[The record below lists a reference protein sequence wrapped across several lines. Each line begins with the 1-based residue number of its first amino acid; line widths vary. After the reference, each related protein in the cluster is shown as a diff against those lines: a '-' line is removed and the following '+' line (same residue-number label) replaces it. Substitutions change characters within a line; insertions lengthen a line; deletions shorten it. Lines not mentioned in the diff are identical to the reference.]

1 MKRKATYR
9 IQSKNHTKRG
19 RGGAPHKIEI
29 LFKNKSRLKKATNQ
43 KRKWIHTLSQWKRS

>member
-9 IQSKNHTKRG
+9 IRSKNHTKRG

-29 LFKNKSRLKKATNQ
+29 LFKNKYNNKKATKA